1 MKILLKLFFLPQCDD
16 NVMNELSKYQELEAR
31 ITELEKQNTIL
42 RTQLLQRNSKVNE
55 KGA

>member
-1 MKILLKLFFLPQCDD
+1 
-16 NVMNELSKYQELEAR
+16 MNELSKYQELEAR